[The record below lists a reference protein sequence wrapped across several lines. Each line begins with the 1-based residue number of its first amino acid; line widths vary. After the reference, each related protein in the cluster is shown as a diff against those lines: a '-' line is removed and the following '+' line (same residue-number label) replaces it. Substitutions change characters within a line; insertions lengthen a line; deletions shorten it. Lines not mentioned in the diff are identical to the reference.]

1 MPSLNNSPR
10 VVEQMLLD
18 LGSSDLDRTASQ
30 STRSRNLFSSCCM
43 WTVLAIAIVTMA
55 YGLTETTLYF
65 LTRENDAPPT
75 TKTSSPTTTTLK
87 NFGTCEKRIIG
98 YFRLGENSELTE
110 KQISLLTHIIFY
122 KFNIQENGTLTVGKP
137 EEKEEL
143 TRLVKTAKWLN
154 VKTMFSIDEE
164 NSDSNLFSSVTADT
178 KKRGTLVDSISSI
191 IKDYHMDGVDI
202 FWKWPTNEQE
212 YTKLILLCTELRERF
227 GQMAQFTKKKSPFL
241 ISLILSPWPKHD
253 TYRRIQ
259 DKITTLVDFLNVETN
274 NYYGSWFSEAGHF
287 IGPPAALYSGHE
299 YHGGENVDYAMWYHS
314 CRTGNPN
321 KLNIGLSF
329 RVNYWENVILPQ
341 NKSDT
346 LWLKAEKINGTVR
359 GGWLSWRN
367 FEKKG
372 WNLQSAS
379 WNQESRTPY
388 FWEPD
393 QRRYIAFE
401 NERSI
406 LEKLKYAIDK
416 NIGGFTIWALNDD
429 DDDYSLSK
437 AVGIVNLCSG
447 KSDNSIVNYN
457 CTGV

>member
-1 MPSLNNSPR
+1 MDLLNDSPR
-10 VVEQMLLD
+10 GIEQMLLD
-18 LGSSDLDRTASQ
+18 TGFSDLDKDVPSRRR
-30 STRSRNLFSSCCM
+30 RSKNCCSSCCM
-43 WTVLAIAIVTMA
+43 WTILAIAIVTMA

-65 LTRENDAPPT
+65 LTREHDTPPT
-75 TKTSSPTTTTLK
+75 TTTSSPTTTTLK
-87 NFGTCEKRIIG
+87 NSGTCEKRIIG
-98 YFRLGENSELTE
+98 YFRLGEKSELTE

-122 KFNIQENGTLTVGKP
+122 KFNIQENGTLAIGKP
-137 EEKEEL
+137 EEK
-143 TRLVKTAKWLN
+143 K
-154 VKTMFSIDEE
+154 
-164 NSDSNLFSSVTADT
+164 NSQDL
-178 KKRGTLVDSISSI
+178 TLVDSISSI
-191 IKDYHMDGVDI
+191 IKEYHMDGVDI
-202 FWKWPTNEQE
+202 FWKWPSNEQE
-212 YTKLILLCTELRERF
+212 YSKLILLCTELRERF
-227 GQMAQFTKKKSPFL
+227 SQLAQATKRKSPFL

-259 DKITTLVDFLNVETN
+259 DKITALVDFLNVETN

-299 YHGGENVDYAMWYHS
+299 YHGGENVNYAMWYHS

-372 WNLQSAS
+372 WNLPSAS

-406 LEKLKYAIDK
+406 QEKINYAIDK

-429 DDDYSLSK
+429 DDDHSLSK
-437 AVGIVNLCSG
+437 AVGSANLCSRKG
-447 KSDNSIVNYN
+447 DNSIVNYN